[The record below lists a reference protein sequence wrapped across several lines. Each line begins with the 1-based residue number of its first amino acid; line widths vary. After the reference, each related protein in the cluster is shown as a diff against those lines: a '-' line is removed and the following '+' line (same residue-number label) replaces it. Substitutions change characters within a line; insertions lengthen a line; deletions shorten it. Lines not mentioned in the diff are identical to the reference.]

1 MTVNGADR
9 DKFERCYPA
18 SRNALI
24 GAALAFPVPTGAALD
39 LRHVEEDQPRRNHRE
54 AFTA

>member
-1 MTVNGADR
+1 MTVDGADR

-24 GAALAFPVPTGAALD
+24 DAASLFPVPPDATLD
-39 LRHVEEDQPRRNHRE
+39 LRYIEEDRPRRNHHE

>member
-1 MTVNGADR
+1 MTVDGADR
-9 DKFERCYPA
+9 DKFERYYPA

-24 GAALAFPVPTGAALD
+24 GAALVLPVPAGAALG
-39 LRHVEEDQPRRNHRE
+39 LRHVEGERLRRNHHE